1 MKRSVRWDS
10 TPTSSRTVVG
20 LRAAQIPKRGL
31 NLFGRQR
38 PLCCGLPLRRRLTQ
52 ALEAAGGA
60 DSKLRIRGRGSSQE
74 PEPTPQHRE
83 LDELLGCVEVVPT
96 AAPTDHLIFSSV
108 ELPNKDRPVLLA
120 AIGVGATHLLTGD
133 FWHYMGP
140 YRGKR
145 IQRVL
150 ILSPRDHLSLRD
162 PDSLPLKE

>member
-1 MKRSVRWDS
+1 MDSIFLDANVLFSAAYRSDA
-10 TPTSSRTVVG
+10 G
-20 LRAAQIPKRGL
+20 LRKLWRLAGVRIVTSAYAVEEARR
-31 NLFGRQR
+31 NL
-38 PLCCGLPLRRRLTQ
+38 
-52 ALEAAGGA
+52 
-60 DSKLRIRGRGSSQE
+60 SQ
-74 PEPTPQHRE
+74 PPQHRE

-96 AAPTDHLIFSSV
+96 AAPTDHLLFSRV

-150 ILSPRDHLSLRD
+150 ILSPRDYLSLRTRIAC
-162 PDSLPLKE
+162 P